1 MARWAGIVGFIIEVE
16 TVPGVWKPITT
27 ERKYYGD
34 MIKNTRLL
42 QNSEGTNENINIS
55 TDISIVADPYAN
67 ENFHAIR
74 YVTYMGTKWR
84 VTTATPQ
91 YPRINLSLGGIYN
104 A

>member
-1 MARWAGIVGFIIEVE
+1 MARCAGIVGFITEVE
-16 TVPGVWKPITT
+16 TVPGVWKPIIT
-27 ERKYYGD
+27 ERKYYCD

-74 YVTYMGTKWR
+74 YVIYMGAKWR
-84 VTTATPQ
+84 VTAATPQ
-91 YPRINLSLGGIYN
+91 YPRISLSLGGIYN

>member
-91 YPRINLSLGGIYN
+91 YPRIVLSLGGIYN

>member
-42 QNSEGTNENINIS
+42 QNSEGTNDNINIS